1 MTRQYREYDPS
12 GSLAEF
18 LERVK
23 TVRGDLA
30 DQKGDKVDRVGEEHG
45 IWFRGQPS
53 SSLAL
58 MPEIYREPFKGAQE
72 AEIRQ
77 EFQARALQLVQGRH
91 PTMKWQWYFLM
102 RHYGAP
108 TRLLDW
114 TDNPMVALFFAVDE
128 AARKG
133 FDPRCDACVWAV
145 NPWSL
150 NELLKGDKR
159 LKRKRIEIKGPM
171 LPEWEEADEWLPDLE
186 EAFATGDR
194 VKVGSPAAIDP
205 PHIDRRVAAQG
216 SRFVIFGTNK
226 DMRAMQL
233 QGSKR
238 KRRQLLGM
246 LPIPGSK
253 VRSLNKELALAGVTH
268 SSLFPDLPGL
278 SEEIRRKWRKNKR

>member
-1 MTRQYREYDPS
+1 MTRNYREYDPA
-12 GSLAEF
+12 GNLAEF

-30 DQKGDKVDRVGEEHG
+30 DQKGDEVDRIGEEHG
-45 IWFRGQPS
+45 VWFRGQPS
-53 SSLAL
+53 SGLPL
-58 MPEIYREPFKGAQE
+58 MPEIYRDPYKGAQE

-77 EFQARALQLVQGRH
+77 EFQARALQLVQGIH
-91 PTMKWQWYFLM
+91 PTTKWQWYFLM

-114 TDNPMVALFFAVDE
+114 TDNPLVALFFAVDE
-128 AARKG
+128 TARKG
-133 FDPRCDACVWAV
+133 FDPGCDACVWVV

-150 NELLKGDKR
+150 NELLKRDKR
-159 LKRKRIEIKGPM
+159 LVRKKIEIKGPM

-194 VKVGSPAAIDP
+194 VKVSSPAAIDP
-205 PHIDRRVAAQG
+205 PHIDRRVAVQG

-226 DMRAMQL
+226 DMRAMPP

-246 LPIPGSK
+246 FPIPGSK
-253 VRSLNKELALAGVTH
+253 VKSLSKELQLAGVTY

-278 SEEIRRKWRKNKR
+278 SEEIRRKWRKNKQ